1 MPSFDHTDAS
11 FAAHAPALPT
21 PEPSLPLMGAPR
33 WRFSSGPR
41 QDDAL
46 YSPHNGRLFVLRRRE
61 PPIASGDPWRTLKNR
76 DVPIQRWRPQR
87 RVGRPALVH
96 LVGGNNLGFRFLN
109 RHELSEFRGL
119 CDLPFPN
126 RLGVR
131 LKYAE
136 HFVGHVDVAAEET
149 CARL

>member
-1 MPSFDHTDAS
+1 MPSFDHADAS

-87 RVGRPALVH
+87 RAGRPAPVP
-96 LVGGNNLGFRFLN
+96 LVGGNNPVLRISI
-109 RHELSEFRGL
+109 RPDVS
-119 CDLPFPN
+119 
-126 RLGVR
+126 
-131 LKYAE
+131 
-136 HFVGHVDVAAEET
+136 HF
-149 CARL
+149 